1 VALIPFLD
9 NSHTRAS
16 LPLKL
21 WEYLAAGLAVVATD
35 LPNFRSLA
43 EERLIRTARDPQG
56 FADAVGEALGD
67 PPEQRADRLARARH
81 HDWRGRMETLCASV
95 GRGLDSRS
103 GGQR

>member
-95 GRGLDSRS
+95 GRGLVSRS